1 MQKRVIQDYILPSF
15 LFLASLL
22 VRLRPFETLNDSAHR
37 KTDRLRFWTRQ
48 YNVDTDNS
56 NMSSEFMRRAIA
68 LALENVRSGGGGPFA
83 SIVVK
88 EQRIVAEGT
97 NRVTASN
104 DPTAH
109 AEIVAIREACRA
121 LGDFQLTGCDLYT
134 TCEPC
139 PMCLGAI
146 YWARPSRIFYAATA
160 VDAAA
165 AGFDDDFIYHELKL
179 VPAARRIPMTQLLRD
194 ESLAIFS
201 AWQKQEGKK
210 PY

>member
-1 MQKRVIQDYILPSF
+1 
-15 LFLASLL
+15 
-22 VRLRPFETLNDSAHR
+22 
-37 KTDRLRFWTRQ
+37 
-48 YNVDTDNS
+48 
-56 NMSSEFMRRAIA
+56 MSREFMLEAIG

-83 SIVVK
+83 SVVVK
-88 EQRIVAEGT
+88 EQRIIAEGT

-146 YWARPSRIFYAATA
+146 YWARPSRVFYAATA
-160 VDAAA
+160 ADAAA
-165 AGFDDDFIYHELKL
+165 AGFDDNFIYRELGL
-179 VPAARRIPMTQLLRD
+179 LPAARRIPMMQLLRD
-194 ESLAIFS
+194 DSLAIFS
-201 AWQKQEGKK
+201 AWKQQENKK
-210 PY
+210 LY